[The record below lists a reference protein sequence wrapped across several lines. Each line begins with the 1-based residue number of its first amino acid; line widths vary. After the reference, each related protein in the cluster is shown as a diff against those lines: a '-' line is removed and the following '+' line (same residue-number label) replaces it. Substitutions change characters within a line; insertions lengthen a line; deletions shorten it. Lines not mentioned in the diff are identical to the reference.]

1 MTANEVKGKGMS
13 MIEIETENENENENE
28 EGVEAERQI
37 VIGQGSVSE
46 NATGI
51 VIGKE
56 NGTEINEKMSG
67 GAHAIDRPQYRY
79 LRVHQATGNE
89 SMVGIAINVITISS
103 IIIVGSIR
111 TIVHQKRKDYIRRR
125 WTRRRID

>member
-1 MTANEVKGKGMS
+1 MS
-13 MIEIETENENENENE
+13 MIEIETENENENE

-67 GAHAIDRPQYRY
+67 LHFRSFQFP
-79 LRVHQATGNE
+79 LPFKNPL
-89 SMVGIAINVITISS
+89 
-103 IIIVGSIR
+103 
-111 TIVHQKRKDYIRRR
+111 
-125 WTRRRID
+125 